1 MNTPPIRHDVG
12 GKTLIGLALKNPPP
26 PSPTE
31 SSFPTTTTATLSP
44 PSGSDIPP
52 MLLPTFENPA
62 TAPVLKDIPGAPVKK
77 RRPRT
82 AKVWGPKSRTGLRNQ
97 TLAEPTGRTT
107 DTRETSTDME
117 DESHAGDGPEI
128 FMNGVEHGV
137 EDDPLDSGPVDKEIV
152 PSEPAAPRTPPEFI
166 YRPPEEYRSYYGDF
180 GLHWSE
186 GGIER

>member
-31 SSFPTTTTATLSP
+31 SSFPATTTATLSP

-52 MLLPTFENPA
+52 LLLPTFENPA

-82 AKVWGPKSRTGLRNQ
+82 TKVWGPKSRTGLRNQ
-97 TLAEPTGRTT
+97 KAAEPTDPAT

-117 DESHAGDGPEI
+117 AESDAGDGPEVS
-128 FMNGVEHGV
+128 MNGVEG
-137 EDDPLDSGPVDKEIV
+137 DPLDSGPVDKETA
-152 PSEPAAPRTPPEFI
+152 PSEPAAPSTPPEFI
-166 YRPPEEYRSYYGDF
+166 YSIPEEYRPYYEAI
-180 GLHWSE
+180 GLHWPES
-186 GGIER
+186 GIEQ

>member
-31 SSFPTTTTATLSP
+31 SSFPATTTATLSP

-52 MLLPTFENPA
+52 MLLPMFENPA

-97 TLAEPTGRTT
+97 KPAGPTVSAT

-117 DESHAGDGPEI
+117 DESQTEDGPEVS
-128 FMNGVEHGV
+128 MNGVEG
-137 EDDPLDSGPVDKEIV
+137 DPLDSGHADKETV
-152 PSEPAAPRTPPEFI
+152 PSESAAPRAPPEII
-166 YRPPEEYRSYYGDF
+166 YRGLEEYRPFYEAYA
-180 GLHWSE
+180 LHWPE
-186 GGIER
+186 GGIEQ

>member
-1 MNTPPIRHDVG
+1 MNILPVRHDVG

-31 SSFPTTTTATLSP
+31 SSFPATTTATLSP

-97 TLAEPTGRTT
+97 RPADSTVPTT

-117 DESHAGDGPEI
+117 IESEAEDGPEVS
-128 FMNGVEHGV
+128 MNGVES
-137 EDDPLDSGPVDKEIV
+137 DPLDSGPVNKERV
-152 PSEPAAPRTPPEFI
+152 PSEPPAPRTPPEFI
-166 YRPPEEYRSYYGDF
+166 YQIPEEYRSYYENF
-180 GLHWSE
+180 GYHWPE
-186 GGIER
+186 GGMNGN